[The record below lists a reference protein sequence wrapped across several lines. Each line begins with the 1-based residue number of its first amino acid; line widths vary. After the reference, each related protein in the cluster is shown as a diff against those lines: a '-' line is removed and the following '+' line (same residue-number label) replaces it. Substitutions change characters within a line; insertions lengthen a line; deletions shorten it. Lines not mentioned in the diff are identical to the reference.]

1 MKTLKFGALCLVAV
15 LGLYSCGNDKNE
27 ENSENKVY
35 LVKSITITEGEA
47 SQKYTFAYDNDK
59 LSKITYLDYFGETNE
74 VPFSYLSDT
83 KVDIKS
89 EKREDEIT
97 LNASNVVST
106 RESSAT
112 SYSATYFYT
121 DGYLSSENWS
131 AEIYDHL
138 WSNGNMTT
146 SNYTLITEEGKE
158 LLSSSIAIGYS
169 DVKNNTNLDLYLWLE
184 KDGQDFCGFLAMSQ
198 FIKNVSKN
206 IPSSVKDNDKEPV
219 SITTTLDDK
228 GRPSQLNYDG
238 AIYSFEYIN

>member
-1 MKTLKFGALCLVAV
+1 MKTLKFWALSLVAV

-27 ENSENKVY
+27 ENKVY
-35 LVKSITITEGEA
+35 LVKSITITVGED

-74 VPFSYLSDT
+74 VTFSYLSET
-83 KVDIKS
+83 KVNIKS

-97 LNASNVVST
+97 LDASNVVST
-106 RESSAT
+106 RESSET
-112 SYSATYFYT
+112 NYSTTYSYT

-131 AEIYDHL
+131 GETYSHS
-138 WSNGNMTT
+138 WSNGNMTK
-146 SNYTLITEEGKE
+146 SNYTLVTAEGEE
-158 LLSSSIAIGYS
+158 LANSSIAIGYS

-206 IPSSVKDNDKEPV
+206 IPNSVKNNDNEPV

-238 AIYSFEYIN
+238 AIYTFEYIN